1 MILSS
6 DNSGGIHSFLVPGNG
21 HKMNFCR
28 IQLPPILVPLFVP
41 SHQNT
46 TDDIRV
52 VTDRHLPYLTGFLI
66 M

>member
-6 DNSGGIHSFLVPGNG
+6 DNSGGIHSFLVAGSD
-21 HKMNFCR
+21 HKMNLCR
-28 IQLPPILVPLFVP
+28 IQLPPILVPLFDP